1 MLLGPCLLLLEA
13 EEDNLKFRDLYDRYV
28 VQMVKYAESIL
39 HNHYDA
45 EDAVQDAFVC
55 LARTFDK
62 ISCFNERTM
71 RAYVM
76 TTVKNKALN
85 RLKQRE
91 KAGLLVDSEKAGT
104 FCDPRTLD
112 EIMKFIDEESI
123 IAAVSKL
130 KPTYR
135 DVLLLHCMDN
145 MKTKDIARA
154 LGRKV
159 STVKKQLVRGKQMLA
174 LILKEEDVQ

>member
-1 MLLGPCLLLLEA
+1 
-13 EEDNLKFRDLYDRYV
+13 
-28 VQMVKYAESIL
+28 
-39 HNHYDA
+39 
-45 EDAVQDAFVC
+45 
-55 LARTFDK
+55 
-62 ISCFNERTM
+62 
-71 RAYVM
+71 
-76 TTVKNKALN
+76 
-85 RLKQRE
+85 
-91 KAGLLVDSEKAGT
+91 
-104 FCDPRTLD
+104 
-112 EIMKFIDEESI
+112 MKFIDEESI